1 MLQAFRTLYGPV
13 SFGTLL
19 FHCIFSRCLVAS
31 GTLLTHIMK
40 SYSTRANVKPDSHK
54 FFLRAGISFHHRRPF
69 ELCHLAHSLMFQW
82 INPVP
87 FIRRLDE
94 IERGSWYKSKGRN
107 GLENMELEISIYKRQ
122 KENYRVR
129 LGSCVHTSQTFKK
142 RAPEYYYASAKVSLD
157 SRVLFALTQQC
168 LLGELPFPAH
178 FRIQINYDCF
188 NVIIL
193 AEAHINR
200 TDNLPRIISHN
211 MISSSLNN
219 GSNTHCHTHCRK
231 DL

>member
-19 FHCIFSRCLVAS
+19 FHCIFSWCLVAS

-54 FFLRAGISFHHRRPF
+54 LFLRAGISFHHRRPL

-129 LGSCVHTSQTFKK
+129 LGSCVHTSQTLKK
-142 RAPEYYYASAKVSLD
+142 HASEYYYASAKVSLD
-157 SRVLFALTQQC
+157 SEFC
-168 LLGELPFPAH
+168 LLLH
-178 FRIQINYDCF
+178 N
-188 NVIIL
+188 NVCWMSCL
-193 AEAHINR
+193 
-200 TDNLPRIISHN
+200 
-211 MISSSLNN
+211 SLLTSEY
-219 GSNTHCHTHCRK
+219 GSIMTA
-231 DL
+231 LM